1 MRLFLHTCENCQW
14 VSVLTMTSQSLS
26 DTTAADALLKLGS
39 ATLGESGAQGLNSR
53 IHAMWPGARFA
64 GPAFAVR
71 CPVGDNLAVH
81 AGVARA
87 PRGSVLAVTV
97 AGDVSRGYWGEV
109 LATAAQAAGIVA
121 LVIDGPVR
129 DLDRLSAMR
138 FPVFARGHALPGA
151 AKSGPG
157 EIGGTVALGDVTV
170 RTGDWLVGDTDGIV
184 AIVNE
189 AVSDV
194 IAAGRAREAKELGMF
209 ERLKGGATTVD
220 LLGLDI
226 SSIRGS

>member
-1 MRLFLHTCENCQW
+1 
-14 VSVLTMTSQSLS
+14 MTKQPS
-26 DTTAADALLKLGS
+26 TDATVPATLLILGS
-39 ATLGESGAQGLNSR
+39 ATLGESGGQGLNTR

-81 AGVARA
+81 AGVAQA

-121 LVIDGPVR
+121 LVIDGNVR
-129 DLDRLSAMR
+129 DVDKLAASE
-138 FPVFARGHALPGA
+138 FPVFARGRSLPGA
-151 AKSGPG
+151 SKAGPG
-157 EIGGTVALGDVTV
+157 EIGGTIALGDVTV

-184 AIVNE
+184 AITPE
-189 AVSDV
+189 TLDDV
-194 IAAGRAREAKELGMF
+194 IAAARAREAKELGMF
-209 ERLKGGATTVD
+209 ARLKAGATTVE
-220 LLGLDI
+220 LLGLDV
-226 SSIRGS
+226 SSIRGA

>member
-1 MRLFLHTCENCQW
+1 
-14 VSVLTMTSQSLS
+14 MTQQSLP
-26 DTTAADALLKLGS
+26 DAAAAEALLKLGC
-39 ATLGESGAQGLNSR
+39 ATLGESGAQGLNAR
-53 IHAMWPGARFA
+53 IHAMWPGAGFA

-71 CPVGDNLAVH
+71 CPAGDNLAVH
-81 AGVARA
+81 AAVARA

-129 DLDRLSAMR
+129 DVDRLAAMQ
-138 FPVFARGHALPGA
+138 FAVFARGHALPGA

-157 EIGGTVALGDVTV
+157 EIGGAVALGDVTV
-170 RTGDWLVGDTDGIV
+170 RTGDWLVGDADGIV
-184 AIVNE
+184 AI
-189 AVSDV
+189 APQMLTDV
-194 IAAGRAREAKELGMF
+194 IAAGRTREARELGMF
-209 ERLKGGATTVD
+209 ERLKAGATTVE

-226 SSIRGS
+226 SSIREA

>member
-1 MRLFLHTCENCQW
+1 MTQQPLPDTA
-14 VSVLTMTSQSLS
+14 VADVLVT
-26 DTTAADALLKLGS
+26 LGS
-39 ATLGESGAQGLNSR
+39 ATLGESGAQGLSSR
-53 IHAMWPGARFA
+53 IHAVWAGARFA

-109 LATAAQAAGIVA
+109 LATAAQSAGIVA

-129 DLDRLSAMR
+129 DLDRLAAMQ

-157 EIGGTVALGDVTV
+157 EIGGAVALGDVTV
-170 RTGDWLVGDTDGIV
+170 HTGDWLVGDADGIV
-184 AIVNE
+184 AIRLE
-189 AVSDV
+189 TLSDV
-194 IAAGRAREAKELGMF
+194 LAAGQARETKELGMF
-209 ERLKGGATTVD
+209 ERLKAGATTVE

-226 SSIRGS
+226 SSIRGA

>member
-1 MRLFLHTCENCQW
+1 MLA
-14 VSVLTMTSQSLS
+14 MTQQSLP
-26 DTTAADALLKLGS
+26 DTAAADALLKLGS

-53 IHAMWPGARFA
+53 IHTMWTGARFA

-81 AGVARA
+81 AAVARA

-129 DLDRLSAMR
+129 DLDRLAAMQ

-151 AKSGPG
+151 TKSGPG
-157 EIGGTVALGDVTV
+157 EVGGAVALGDVTV
-170 RTGDWLVGDTDGIV
+170 DTGDWLVGDTDGIV
-184 AIVNE
+184 VIRTE
-189 AVSDV
+189 ALSDV

-209 ERLKGGATTVD
+209 ERLKAGATTVE

-226 SSIRGS
+226 SSIRGA

>member
-1 MRLFLHTCENCQW
+1 
-14 VSVLTMTSQSLS
+14 MTQQSLS
-26 DTTAADALLKLGS
+26 ETETALSGELLKLGS
-39 ATLGESGAQGLNSR
+39 ATLGESGGQGLNTR
-53 IHAMWPGARFA
+53 IHAMWAGARFA

-109 LATAAQAAGIVA
+109 LATAAQSAGIVA
-121 LVIDGPVR
+121 LVIDGTVR
-129 DLDRLSAMR
+129 DLDRLAAMQ
-138 FPVFARGHALPGA
+138 FPVFARGHSLPGA

-157 EIGGTVALGDVTV
+157 EIGGTVSLGDVTV
-170 RTGDWLVGDTDGIV
+170 RTGDWLVGDADGVV
-184 AIVNE
+184 AIGPGALDEVL
-189 AVSDV
+189 
-194 IAAGRAREAKELGMF
+194 AAGRAREAKELAMF
-209 ERLKGGATTVD
+209 ERLKAGATTVE

-226 SSIRGS
+226 SSIRGA

>member
-1 MRLFLHTCENCQW
+1 
-14 VSVLTMTSQSLS
+14 MTEHSLAE
-26 DTTAADALLKLGS
+26 TAAADALRKLGS
-39 ATLGESGAQGLNSR
+39 ATLGESGAQGLSSR
-53 IHAMWPGARFA
+53 IRAMWPGAQFA
-64 GPAFAVR
+64 GPAFGIR

-129 DLDRLSAMR
+129 DLDRLAAMQ

-170 RTGDWLVGDTDGIV
+170 HTGDWLVGDADGIV
-184 AIVNE
+184 AI
-189 AVSDV
+189 AATTLTDV
-194 IAAGRAREAKELGMF
+194 IAAGRAREAKELAMF
-209 ERLKGGATTVD
+209 ERLKAGATTVE

-226 SSIRGS
+226 SSIRQA

>member
-1 MRLFLHTCENCQW
+1 
-14 VSVLTMTSQSLS
+14 MTQQSLP
-26 DTTAADALLKLGS
+26 DTAIADALLRLGT

-53 IHAMWPGARFA
+53 IHAIWPGARFA

-109 LATAAQAAGIVA
+109 LSTAAQAAGIVA

-129 DLDRLSAMR
+129 DLDRLAAMQ

-184 AIVNE
+184 AIG
-189 AVSDV
+189 AAALTDV
-194 IAAGRAREAKELGMF
+194 ITAGQAREAKELGMF
-209 ERLKGGATTVD
+209 ERLKTGATTVE
-220 LLGLDI
+220 LLALDI
-226 SSIRGS
+226 SSIRGA

>member
-1 MRLFLHTCENCQW
+1 
-14 VSVLTMTSQSLS
+14 MTQQSL
-26 DTTAADALLKLGS
+26 TETEAALSDALLTLGS
-39 ATLGESGAQGLNSR
+39 ATLGESGGQGLNTR
-53 IHAMWPGARFA
+53 IHAMWAGARFA

-121 LVIDGPVR
+121 LVIDGTVR
-129 DLDRLSAMR
+129 DLDRLAAMK
-138 FPVFARGHALPGA
+138 FPVFARGHSLPGA

-157 EIGGTVALGDVTV
+157 ETGGTVSLGDVTV
-170 RTGDWLVGDTDGIV
+170 RTGDWLVGDADGVV
-184 AIVNE
+184 AIGPGALDEVL
-189 AVSDV
+189 
-194 IAAGRAREAKELGMF
+194 AAGRAREAKELAMF
-209 ERLKGGATTVD
+209 ERLKAGATTVE
-220 LLGLDI
+220 LLGLDV
-226 SSIRGS
+226 SSIRGA

>member
-1 MRLFLHTCENCQW
+1 M
-14 VSVLTMTSQSLS
+14 TMTSQSS
-26 DTTAADALLKLGS
+26 ADTTAADTLLKLGS

-87 PRGSVLAVTV
+87 RRGSVLAVTV

-129 DLDRLSAMR
+129 DLDRLAAMR

-170 RTGDWLVGDTDGIV
+170 HTGDWLVGDTDGIV
-184 AIVNE
+184 AVRPE

-226 SSIRGS
+226 SSIRGA

>member
-1 MRLFLHTCENCQW
+1 
-14 VSVLTMTSQSLS
+14 MTKQSLTGAETEIAFS
-26 DTTAADALLKLGS
+26 GALLKLGS
-39 ATLGESGAQGLNSR
+39 ATLGESGGQGLNTR
-53 IHAMWPGARFA
+53 MHAMWPGACFA

-121 LVIDGPVR
+121 LVIDGTVR
-129 DLDRLSAMR
+129 DLDRLAAMK
-138 FPVFARGHALPGA
+138 FPVFARGHSLPGA

-157 EIGGTVALGDVTV
+157 EIGGTIALGDVTV
-170 RTGDWLVGDTDGIV
+170 RTGDWIVGDADGIV
-184 AIVNE
+184 AIRPE
-189 AVSDV
+189 ALDAVL
-194 IAAGRAREAKELGMF
+194 AAGRAREAKELAMF
-209 ERLKGGATTVD
+209 ERLKAGVTTVE
-220 LLGLDI
+220 LLGLDV
-226 SSIRGS
+226 SSIRGA

>member
-1 MRLFLHTCENCQW
+1 
-14 VSVLTMTSQSLS
+14 MTKQSS
-26 DTTAADALLKLGS
+26 TNETVFGTLLALGS
-39 ATLGESGAQGLNSR
+39 ATLGESGGQGLNTR

-81 AGVARA
+81 AAVAQA

-109 LATAAQAAGIVA
+109 LATGAQAAGIVA
-121 LVIDGPVR
+121 LVIDGTVR
-129 DLDRLSAMR
+129 DLDRLAAME
-138 FPVFARGHALPGA
+138 FPVFARGHSLPGA
-151 AKSGPG
+151 SKSGPG

-170 RTGDWLVGDTDGIV
+170 RTGDWLVGDADGVV
-184 AIVNE
+184 AISPK
-189 AVSDV
+189 ALDDV
-194 IAAGRAREAKELGMF
+194 IAAARTREAKELGMF
-209 ERLKGGATTVD
+209 DRLNAGATTVE

-226 SSIRGS
+226 SSIAGA